1 MTYPK
6 SLAQHDLFPSYGSSS
21 KQVSRSLRYALLK
34 IKGHLVRFSPNW
46 FWRFHTFINGGYFE
60 NEISL
65 LPHLC
70 DKNKMSIDVG
80 ASYGGYLTFM
90 LPHSLACLG
99 FEPIAENAGFL
110 SRGFRRKN
118 VSIISCGLSDR
129 CGTARL
135 RYAVCH
141 PGFSTIEPTNDFK
154 GKIRHAEAVVT
165 RKIEIRTLDSFQLE
179 NIGFI
184 KVDVEGHELEV
195 LLGAENTLK
204 KTRPKL
210 LVEIEERHRR
220 GSVCKVLKYLRELD
234 YQGYY
239 WKNGE
244 LMSIDRFD
252 LSKQQDIRRPNDYVR
267 NFIFLP
273 RAIGSDRGGDV

>member
-1 MTYPK
+1 M
-6 SLAQHDLFPSYGSSS
+6 G
-21 KQVSRSLRYALLK
+21 
-34 IKGHLVRFSPNW
+34 
-46 FWRFHTFINGGYFE
+46 GGYFE
-60 NEISL
+60 DEISL

-80 ASYGGYLTFM
+80 ASYGGYLNFM

-99 FEPIAENAGFL
+99 FEPISENADFL
-110 SRGFRRKN
+110 SHGFRREN

-141 PGFSTIEPTNDFK
+141 PGFSTIEPANDFN
-154 GKIRHAEAVVT
+154 GKIRHFEAVVT
-165 RKIEIRTLDSFQLE
+165 REIQIKTLDSFHLE

-204 KTRPKL
+204 KNRPKL
-210 LVEIEERHRR
+210 LVEIEERHRY
-220 GSVCKVLKYLRELD
+220 GSVYEVLRYLHALG

-244 LMSIDRFD
+244 LISVDRFD
-252 LSKQQDIRRPNDYVR
+252 LSEQQNIYRPNEYVR

-273 RAIGSDRGGDV
+273 NGEERGKKRATGALEGRKPYLRELFEIV